1 VPAIVDMPLEEGEE
15 ALASVDALLADV
27 LGAAG
32 AAPTRVATHL
42 LAGGPRGNHATVE
55 ALRTAARDAMAQGA
69 PEAAA
74 TYRARA
80 LAEPPADADRT
91 GVTLELGP
99 ALARARPAE
108 SRTHLLA
115 VIGATDDDG
124 EFTVAALALT
134 YAMPQD
140 FDQCAAITLRAI
152 DRIADERARRRLEL
166 ARIALAGDGLLRS
179 DSTVSGMPCNVRV
192 KLDRFD
198 EALAALDTALAHAP
212 TGFLAKF
219 TI

>member
-1 VPAIVDMPLEEGEE
+1 MPLDRIVAKPAEDADAAEGGP
-15 ALASVDALLADV
+15 AGRCRRSWICHWKRARRRWPLLTLCSPDV

-99 ALARARPAE
+99 ALACARPTE
-108 SRTHLLA
+108 SRPHLW
-115 VIGATDDDG
+115 
-124 EFTVAALALT
+124 
-134 YAMPQD
+134 
-140 FDQCAAITLRAI
+140 
-152 DRIADERARRRLEL
+152 
-166 ARIALAGDGLLRS
+166 RS
-179 DSTVSGMPCNVRV
+179 SGPPTT
-192 KLDRFD
+192 
-198 EALAALDTALAHAP
+198 TASSPLQRSR
-212 TGFLAKF
+212 
-219 TI
+219 